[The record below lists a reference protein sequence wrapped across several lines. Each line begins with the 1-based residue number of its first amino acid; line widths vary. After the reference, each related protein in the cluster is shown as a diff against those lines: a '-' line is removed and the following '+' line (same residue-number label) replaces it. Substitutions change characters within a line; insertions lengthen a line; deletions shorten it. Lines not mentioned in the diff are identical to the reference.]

1 MEKNYVV
8 LSSPMLLETGNF
20 SMIELT
26 VAQATAW
33 VKDNDPKNY
42 VGHSTS
48 LIVGLEPAT
57 SREICEGYDAALAL
71 KPIGRLEFGKEYSK
85 PELEEIGVSCFLI
98 TKTPAYPHGDR
109 IRDYGYRSRR

>member
-20 SMIELT
+20 AMIELT

-33 VKDNDPKNY
+33 VEEHSPKNY

-57 SREICEGYDAALAL
+57 SREVCKGYDVALAL
-71 KPIGRLEFGKEYSK
+71 KPIGRLEFGREYTK
-85 PELEEIGVSCFLI
+85 AELEEIGISCFLI
-98 TKTPAYPHGDR
+98 TKASMASFNRASGL
-109 IRDYGYRSRR
+109 GK

>member
-8 LSSPMLLETGNF
+8 LSSPMLLEVGNF
-20 SMIELT
+20 NMKELSIEE
-26 VAQATAW
+26 ATKW
-33 VKDNDPKNY
+33 VQDNAPTNF

-48 LIVGLEPAT
+48 LIVGLEPAI
-57 SREICEGYDAALAL
+57 SREVCKGYDVALAL

-98 TKTPAYPHGDR
+98 TKTPHGDR

>member
-8 LSSPMLLETGNF
+8 LSSPMLLEVGNF
-20 SMIELT
+20 SMEELS
-26 VAQATAW
+26 VEEATAW
-33 VKDNDPKNY
+33 VVKNAPTNF

-48 LIVGLEPAT
+48 LIVGLEPAA

-98 TKTPAYPHGDR
+98 TKASMASFNRASGL
-109 IRDYGYRSRR
+109 GK